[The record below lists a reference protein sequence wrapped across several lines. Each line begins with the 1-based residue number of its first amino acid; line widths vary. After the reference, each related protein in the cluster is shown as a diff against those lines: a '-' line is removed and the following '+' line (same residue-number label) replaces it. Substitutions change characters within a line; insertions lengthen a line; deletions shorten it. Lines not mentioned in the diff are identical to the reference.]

1 MSKTKKKQI
10 EIEINGKKANASLE
24 DLGKLSAQLNK
35 QLRKMK
41 SNAEGFNAKSKELQ
55 EVRDRYQKLKNR
67 VEGVNKANVKT
78 TGGIGKLGS
87 IAKMASGPL
96 LALFSA
102 QKVVEFG
109 REVATVA
116 NQLISLRQEVEHA
129 FKAQGSE
136 LDALTIQ
143 IQATSKALD
152 SESGNLIEAGKAIK
166 NSFGGDMV
174 TNMDKVQQALS
185 NVSKTQRDEI
195 ISQMDEYASKA
206 KDAGMNL
213 DQMLGY
219 LVQSS
224 NMGIVSDKAMDAVGE
239 GMISLREMTKST
251 SDALKNVGV
260 DVVKMESDILNG
272 TKTYWDAM
280 QDVSKAVQKI
290 PAESRQMGTVLAD
303 VFRGAGEDAGS
314 MLVKNLHNMGKG
326 LDAATNK
333 TSKLYQENQRRLA
346 QEKELATV
354 QNQIAKELTE
364 GSKAA
369 QGLTKQ
375 LQILAFKVALELITR
390 FKEFF
395 NSIKPGINE
404 FRKRV
409 NAIAKQFGGWKK
421 IFAEVASLIKD
432 AFNNIIAKPAKAF
445 WGIIVA
451 IADRI
456 SKWKVLIRA
465 VGAVIK
471 TNFKG
476 LVGIAKTVAGV
487 FTDIAKVMKSIINI
501 DFKQAFARIKKGF
514 KNFGSNIW
522 NIGTTIREGV
532 GDMFNTKAAQKRH
545 AKEALKIQKEEA
557 AKRAIAAAKAAKE
570 KAEKEAK
577 AQKAAEEQA
586 AKDAKARAERKAQVA
601 EARRLRFLEN
611 LKAHYEN
618 LHKLNDANLARELT
632 ALKAQL
638 VHKKIDRD
646 TYDKGVFEAQKKAAQ
661 KRMNLLKSQFGQT
674 SKAYQDAYSSYLD
687 IIKSRQDAIAAAKTK
702 AHEKQL
708 KDIGEG
714 LKAELNELKKK
725 QLDELITEEEYHQKV
740 FSAKKVAMDKQLALI
755 KARSGEQSTAYQNL
769 YAQLLSLQE
778 SEEKRL
784 NSVKD
789 KQSQERQ
796 KKLDDSHKNELS
808 ALKTK
813 LDNGEISERE
823 YYAQSEKLLNGHWS
837 KKLSVAAALY
847 GQDSKQLKELQ
858 KQKLAAEED
867 FGKKRRNAQRSR
879 AMEQLQDSFEVTK
892 EGADFA
898 LELINDSTERKL
910 AALEEEAARMNEFYE
925 AEKEAANERY
935 EAERELEAERY
946 EAETELKNEKFEAE
960 KERIQAEYDELRDM
974 EQSNYD
980 QKKLAG
986 KIAYEDEKH
995 RLEDELR
1002 ALKEN
1007 GKGKTSEAKL
1017 IEQQLRDLKRTYNR
1031 QKLLEDNAHKVKM
1044 KAMDKQAKAEEK
1056 AREKAHKAEMKAR
1069 DQEHRSSQKRA
1080 EELHK
1085 ALLASL
1091 DKSQVDEEKKS
1102 KEESTRIKRDAH
1114 QKSKIFTIAQIGAQ
1128 LGTEIAGYFA
1138 HPGSIA
1144 SLGVLGGI
1152 KMGFAIAR
1160 AGAQIAKVSSQQF
1173 GRGGYLKAAQMF
1185 AQGGR
1190 LYGGADGGMIVQGAR
1205 HADGGIQL
1213 FDMQTQQFLPQNIEG
1228 DEGIVSARR
1237 AAENPRTL
1245 DALIHSNENLDQILF
1260 SPPSIDQ
1267 STIRRF
1273 AEGGLLS
1280 SIGNTNTTSNTGN
1293 ISSTLIT
1300 DNTNTTQD
1308 TNGLL
1313 ISVVSDLTSS
1323 INRLNDNQE
1332 ELVEKMEN
1340 LEATIALDHYQDIR
1354 KKIERLEKQTIV

>member
-1 MSKTKKKQI
+1 MSKKTKKQI

-41 SNAEGFNAKSKELQ
+41 SNAAGFDAKSKSLQ
-55 EVRDRYQKLKNR
+55 EVRERYKKLKDR
-67 VEGVNKANVKT
+67 VEGVDKANVKT

-102 QKVVEFG
+102 QKVIEFG
-109 REVATVA
+109 KEVATVA
-116 NQLISLRQEVEHA
+116 NQLIELRREVEHA

-136 LDALTIQ
+136 LDALTVQ
-143 IQATSKALD
+143 IQATSKALGT
-152 SESGNLIEAGKAIK
+152 EKNTLIEAGKAIK
-166 NSFGGDMV
+166 TQFGGDMV
-174 TNMDKVQQALS
+174 ANMDKVQQALS
-185 NVSKTQRDEI
+185 GVSKTQREEI

-224 NMGIVSDKAMDAVGE
+224 NMGIVSDKAMDALGE
-239 GMISLREMTKST
+239 GMNSIRESTKAT
-251 SDALKNVGV
+251 RDAMKNVGV
-260 DVVKMESDILNG
+260 DVVKMENDILNG

-314 MLVKNLHNMGKG
+314 LLVKNLHKMGKG
-326 LDAATNK
+326 LDAATDK

-346 QEKELATV
+346 QERELATV

-395 NSIKPGINE
+395 NSIKPGLNE
-404 FRKRV
+404 FRKRIDS
-409 NAIAKQFGGWKK
+409 IAKQFGGWKK
-421 IFAEVASLIKD
+421 IFAGVASLIKD

-456 SKWKVLIRA
+456 SKWKGLIRA
-465 VGAVIK
+465 VGALIK

-476 LVGIAKTVAGV
+476 LIGIAKTIARA
-487 FTDIAKVMKSIINI
+487 FTDIAKVMQAIVNVN
-501 DFKQAFARIKKGF
+501 FKKAFSRIKQGF
-514 KNFGSNIW
+514 RNFGKGIL
-522 NIGTTIREGV
+522 NIGTTIQEGI
-532 GDMFNTKAAQKRH
+532 GDMFNTKAAQRRH

-570 KAEKEAK
+570 KAEKEAR
-577 AQKAAEEQA
+577 AEKAAAEQA
-586 AKDAKARAERKAQVA
+586 AKDAKAREERKAQAA

-632 ALKAQL
+632 ALKAQF

-646 TYDKGVFEAQKKAAQ
+646 AHDKGVFEAQKKAAQ
-661 KRMNLLKSQFGQT
+661 KRMVLLKSQFGQT
-674 SKAYQDAYSSYLD
+674 SKAYQDAYSAYLD
-687 IIKSRQDAIAAAKTK
+687 IIKSRQNAIAAAKTK

-708 KDIGEG
+708 KTIQEG

-725 QLDELITEEEYHQKV
+725 QLDELITEKEYHQKF

-755 KARSGEQSTAYQNL
+755 EQRSGKESTAYQNL

-778 SEEKRL
+778 AEEKRL

-796 KKLDDSHKNELS
+796 KKLDDSYKNELA
-808 ALKTK
+808 ALNAK
-813 LDNGEISERE
+813 LDQGEISERE
-823 YYAQSEKLLNGHWS
+823 YYAQSEALLNTHWS

-847 GQDSKQLKELQ
+847 GQDSKQLNELL
-858 KQKLAAEED
+858 KQKLADEKA
-867 FGKKRRNAQRSR
+867 FGKKQRDAQRAR
-879 AMEQLQDSFEVTK
+879 AMEQLQDSFEITK

-898 LELINDSTERKL
+898 LELINDSTDRKL

-960 KERIQAEYDELRDM
+960 KERIQSEYQELRDM

-1002 ALKEN
+1002 LLKDN
-1007 GKGKTSEAKL
+1007 GKGKTAEAKA
-1017 IEQQLRDLKRTYNR
+1017 IEQQLRDLKFNYNR

-1069 DQEHRSSQKRA
+1069 DQEHQASQKRS

-1085 ALLASL
+1085 ALLANL
-1091 DKSQVDEEKKS
+1091 NKSQVDEEKKS

-1152 KMGFAIAR
+1152 KMGFAVAR

-1173 GRGGYLKAAQMF
+1173 GKGGYLQSAKMF

-1190 LYGGADGGMIVQGAR
+1190 LYGGADGGMIVRGAR
-1205 HADGGIQL
+1205 HANGGIQL
-1213 FDMQTQQFLPQNIEG
+1213 FDMQTQQFLPENIEG
-1228 DEGIVSARR
+1228 NEGIVSARR
-1237 AAENPRTL
+1237 AADNPRTL
-1245 DALIHSNENLDQILF
+1245 DALIHSNANLDQMLF

-1273 AEGGLLS
+1273 ASGGILGS
-1280 SIGNTNTTSNTGN
+1280 TGNTNNIGSTSN
-1293 ISSTLIT
+1293 ILST
-1300 DNTNTTQD
+1300 DNTDTTQNTD
-1308 TNGLL
+1308 SL
-1313 ISVVSDLTSS
+1313 VVSAVNDLTHAIS
-1323 INRLNDNQE
+1323 RLNENQE
-1332 ELVEKMEN
+1332 YLAEKMEN
-1340 LEATIALDHYQDIR
+1340 LEAKIALDHYQDIQQ
-1354 KKIERLEKQTIV
+1354 KIDRLNRQTTV